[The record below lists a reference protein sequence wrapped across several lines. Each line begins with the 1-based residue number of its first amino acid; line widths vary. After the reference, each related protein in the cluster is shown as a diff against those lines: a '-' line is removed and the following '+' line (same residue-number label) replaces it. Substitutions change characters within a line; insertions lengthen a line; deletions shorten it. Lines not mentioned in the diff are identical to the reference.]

1 MQRAPAPSANRA
13 LPATLPGLLL
23 VAGLWGFL
31 LLALGALL
39 YVDGGADAAGTRAP
53 IATWFDA
60 RTGAILWSA
69 TSQAMLSALGSLA
82 VAVPASIMLARRYRW
97 FGMRVLRLLVG
108 LAFVIPT
115 TVAASGLLAIWGRQ
129 GVVNQAIDAVN
140 AVVPVAVALPE
151 LPTFF
156 GLKAVVL
163 AHIFFNAPLMIRV
176 FLPRILSVPDT
187 HWRLARMMG
196 MTAWQQGRWIEFPAM
211 KPLILPMVGLV
222 FLFCFSSF
230 SLVLML
236 GGGLRV
242 TTLEVEIY
250 AALRIAFDL
259 PMAVALTLLQVG
271 MALAV
276 LMILLRLAPRQS
288 SWNQP
293 IMTMRAPCD
302 DILSANSFSLKT
314 LDIFMIAILVLL
326 LILPLA
332 ALAWRGVSGDVM
344 AVLTS
349 AHFWRAMGNSVGIAV
364 ASGVLV
370 VGLACILAETRTQLT
385 LRSPALPS
393 TLTRGGVALLEMG
406 VMVYL
411 VVPAIV
417 MGTAWFILLRGVAN
431 VFAVAPFLVL
441 VANVMLGLPVAY
453 RLLIGKWLAMRGRDE
468 RSRLA
473 YGLQGW
479 NLRGWRGVRF
489 LTIPLM
495 GREIGLIFGLG
506 MAMSMGDLGV
516 IALFASADFMTLPWL
531 LYQQAGRY
539 RVDEAAVTA
548 LMLMLV
554 VSALFAL
561 GNGLGR
567 WPRAPAQPYSRPTP
581 PHPPFMTR
589 RAMLKIDNIK
599 FQYPEQTHPLKFA
612 LNVPE
617 NTALVVAGISG
628 SGKSTLLNLIAGFL
642 HPDSGDVRWRQ
653 KSILGLAPAARP
665 ISMLFQSDNLFAHL
679 DVWTN
684 IALGVD
690 AGLAIDSESTEIIA
704 QSMADLGIGDM
715 ETRPIPTLS
724 GGQQQRVA
732 LVRAL
737 VRARLHA
744 AGGAGGVPVRVRYC
758 CWMNRSARLT
768 PSPKPIAWRWC
779 GGWSMISA

>member
-1 MQRAPAPSANRA
+1 MPRTPAPSANRA

-39 YVDGGADAAGTRAP
+39 AADVAGGGAP

-69 TSQAMLSALGSLA
+69 TSQALLSALGSLA

-140 AVVPVAVALPE
+140 MWSPVVALPE

-250 AALRIAFDL
+250 SALRIAFDL

-276 LMILLRLAPRQS
+276 LVVLLRLAPRQS

-302 DILSANSFSLKT
+302 DILSTNSFSLKT

-326 LILPLA
+326 LIFPLA
-332 ALAWRGVSGDVM
+332 ALAWRGVSGDVL
-344 AVLTS
+344 AVLTNP
-349 AHFWRAMGNSVGIAV
+349 HFWRAMGNSVGIAV

-370 VGLACILAETRTQLT
+370 VGLACVLAETRTQL
-385 LRSPALPS
+385 ALNPPS
-393 TLTRGGVALLEMG
+393 RLTRGGVALLEMG

-417 MGTAWFILLRGVAN
+417 MGTAWFILLRGVAD

-473 YGLQGW
+473 Y

-516 IALFASADFMTLPWL
+516 IALFASADFTTLPWL

-561 GNGLGR
+561 GNGLGK
-567 WPRAPAQPYSRPTP
+567 W
-581 PHPPFMTR
+581 
-589 RAMLKIDNIK
+589 L
-599 FQYPEQTHPLKFA
+599 
-612 LNVPE
+612 
-617 NTALVVAGISG
+617 
-628 SGKSTLLNLIAGFL
+628 
-642 HPDSGDVRWRQ
+642 
-653 KSILGLAPAARP
+653 ARP
-665 ISMLFQSDNLFAHL
+665 
-679 DVWTN
+679 
-684 IALGVD
+684 
-690 AGLAIDSESTEIIA
+690 
-704 QSMADLGIGDM
+704 
-715 ETRPIPTLS
+715 PTLYYE
-724 GGQQQRVA
+724 A
-732 LVRAL
+732 P
-737 VRARLHA
+737 HA
-744 AGGAGGVPVRVRYC
+744 
-758 CWMNRSARLT
+758 
-768 PSPKPIAWRWC
+768 
-779 GGWSMISA
+779 

>member
-1 MQRAPAPSANRA
+1 MQRAPYPAVSANRAPAVSANSA

-31 LLALGALL
+31 VLALGALL
-39 YVDGGADAAGTRAP
+39 AADVAGGGAP
-53 IATWFDA
+53 IATWLDS
-60 RTGAILWSA
+60 RIGAILWSA

-97 FGMRVLRLLVG
+97 FGMGLLRLLIG

-129 GVVNQAIDAVN
+129 GVINQAISAIN
-140 AVVPVAVALPE
+140 EALPMVALPE

-250 AALRIAFDL
+250 SALRIAFDL

-271 MALAV
+271 MALGV
-276 LMILLRLAPRQS
+276 LVVLLRLAPRQT

-302 DILSANSFSLKT
+302 DILSANTLRLKT

-326 LILPLA
+326 LIFPLG
-332 ALAWRGVSGDVM
+332 ALAWRGVSGDVL
-344 AVLTS
+344 AVLTNP
-349 AHFWRAMGNSVGIAV
+349 HFWRAMGNSVGIAV

-370 VGLACILAETRTQLT
+370 VGLACVLAETRTQLT
-385 LRSPALPS
+385 LRPIIGI
-393 TLTRGGVALLEMG
+393 TALLEMG

-473 YGLQGW
+473 Y

-495 GREIGLIFGLG
+495 GREIGLIFGLS

-516 IALFASADFMTLPWL
+516 IALFASADFTTLPWL

-567 WPRAPAQPYSRPTP
+567 W
-581 PHPPFMTR
+581 
-589 RAMLKIDNIK
+589 L
-599 FQYPEQTHPLKFA
+599 
-612 LNVPE
+612 
-617 NTALVVAGISG
+617 
-628 SGKSTLLNLIAGFL
+628 
-642 HPDSGDVRWRQ
+642 
-653 KSILGLAPAARP
+653 ARP
-665 ISMLFQSDNLFAHL
+665 
-679 DVWTN
+679 
-684 IALGVD
+684 
-690 AGLAIDSESTEIIA
+690 
-704 QSMADLGIGDM
+704 
-715 ETRPIPTLS
+715 PTLYYE
-724 GGQQQRVA
+724 
-732 LVRAL
+732 
-737 VRARLHA
+737 ARDA
-744 AGGAGGVPVRVRYC
+744 
-758 CWMNRSARLT
+758 
-768 PSPKPIAWRWC
+768 
-779 GGWSMISA
+779 

>member
-1 MQRAPAPSANRA
+1 MPRTPAPSANRA

-39 YVDGGADAAGTRAP
+39 GADVAGGGAP

-60 RTGAILWSA
+60 RIGAILWSA
-69 TSQAMLSALGSLA
+69 TSQAMLSAVGALA
-82 VAVPASIMLARRYRW
+82 VAVPVSIMLARRYRW
-97 FGMRVLRLLVG
+97 FGMRLLRLLVG

-129 GVVNQAIDAVN
+129 GVINQAIDAVN
-140 AVVPVAVALPE
+140 MWSPVAVALPE

-271 MALAV
+271 MALGV
-276 LMILLRLAPRQS
+276 LVVLLRLAPRQT

-293 IMTMRAPCD
+293 IMIMRAPCD

-332 ALAWRGVSGDVM
+332 ALAWRGVSGDVL
-344 AVLTS
+344 AVLAS

-385 LRSPALPS
+385 
-393 TLTRGGVALLEMG
+393 RGGVALLEMG

-417 MGTAWFILLRGVAN
+417 MGTAWFILLRGVAD

-468 RSRLA
+468 RARLA
-473 YGLQGW
+473 Y

-495 GREIGLIFGLG
+495 GREIGLIFGLS

-516 IALFASADFMTLPWL
+516 IALFASADFTTLPWL

-567 WPRAPAQPYSRPTP
+567 W
-581 PHPPFMTR
+581 
-589 RAMLKIDNIK
+589 L
-599 FQYPEQTHPLKFA
+599 
-612 LNVPE
+612 
-617 NTALVVAGISG
+617 
-628 SGKSTLLNLIAGFL
+628 
-642 HPDSGDVRWRQ
+642 
-653 KSILGLAPAARP
+653 ARP
-665 ISMLFQSDNLFAHL
+665 
-679 DVWTN
+679 
-684 IALGVD
+684 
-690 AGLAIDSESTEIIA
+690 
-704 QSMADLGIGDM
+704 
-715 ETRPIPTLS
+715 PTLYYE
-724 GGQQQRVA
+724 
-732 LVRAL
+732 
-737 VRARLHA
+737 ARDA
-744 AGGAGGVPVRVRYC
+744 
-758 CWMNRSARLT
+758 
-768 PSPKPIAWRWC
+768 
-779 GGWSMISA
+779 

>member
-1 MQRAPAPSANRA
+1 MPRTPAPSANRA
-13 LPATLPGLLL
+13 LSATLPGLLL

-39 YVDGGADAAGTRAP
+39 GVDGGADARGAS
-53 IATWFDA
+53 IATWFDS

-97 FGMRVLRLLVG
+97 FGMRLLRLLVG

-250 AALRIAFDL
+250 SALRIAFDL

-271 MALAV
+271 MALGV
-276 LMILLRLAPRQS
+276 LVVLLRLAPRQS

-293 IMTMRAPCD
+293 IMIMRAPCD

-332 ALAWRGVSGDVM
+332 ALAWRGVSGDVL
-344 AVLTS
+344 AVLAS

-370 VGLACILAETRTQLT
+370 VGLACVLAETRTQ
-385 LRSPALPS
+385 
-393 TLTRGGVALLEMG
+393 LTRGGVALLEMG

-417 MGTAWFILLRGVAN
+417 MGTAWFILLRGVAD

-473 YGLQGW
+473 YGL
-479 NLRGWRGVRF
+479 RGWRGVRF

-516 IALFASADFMTLPWL
+516 IALFASADFTTLPWL

-548 LMLMLV
+548 LMLMLM

-567 WPRAPAQPYSRPTP
+567 WLARAPSLY
-581 PHPPFMTR
+581 
-589 RAMLKIDNIK
+589 
-599 FQYPEQTHPLKFA
+599 YE
-612 LNVPE
+612 
-617 NTALVVAGISG
+617 
-628 SGKSTLLNLIAGFL
+628 
-642 HPDSGDVRWRQ
+642 
-653 KSILGLAPAARP
+653 AR
-665 ISMLFQSDNLFAHL
+665 
-679 DVWTN
+679 
-684 IALGVD
+684 
-690 AGLAIDSESTEIIA
+690 
-704 QSMADLGIGDM
+704 
-715 ETRPIPTLS
+715 
-724 GGQQQRVA
+724 
-732 LVRAL
+732 
-737 VRARLHA
+737 HA
-744 AGGAGGVPVRVRYC
+744 
-758 CWMNRSARLT
+758 
-768 PSPKPIAWRWC
+768 
-779 GGWSMISA
+779 

>member
-1 MQRAPAPSANRA
+1 MPRTLAPSANCA

-39 YVDGGADAAGTRAP
+39 GVDGGADVAGGAAP
-53 IATWFDA
+53 IATWFDSRIFDS

-69 TSQAMLSALGSLA
+69 TSQALLSALGSLA

-129 GVVNQAIDAVN
+129 GVINQAIDAVN
-140 AVVPVAVALPE
+140 AVVPEALPMVALPE

-250 AALRIAFDL
+250 SALRIAFDL

-271 MALAV
+271 MALGV
-276 LMILLRLAPRQS
+276 LVVLLRLAPRQT

-302 DILSANSFSLKT
+302 DILSANNFSLKT

-326 LILPLA
+326 LIFPLA
-332 ALAWRGVSGDVM
+332 ALAWRGVSGDM
-344 AVLTS
+344 LAVLMS

-370 VGLACILAETRTQLT
+370 VGLACVLAETRTQLT
-385 LRSPALPS
+385 LRPISP
-393 TLTRGGVALLEMG
+393 LTRGIIALLEMG

-495 GREIGLIFGLG
+495 GREIGLIFGLA

-516 IALFASADFMTLPWL
+516 IALFASADFTTLPWL

-548 LMLMLV
+548 LMLMLM

-561 GNGLGR
+561 GNGLGK
-567 WPRAPAQPYSRPTP
+567 W
-581 PHPPFMTR
+581 
-589 RAMLKIDNIK
+589 L
-599 FQYPEQTHPLKFA
+599 
-612 LNVPE
+612 
-617 NTALVVAGISG
+617 
-628 SGKSTLLNLIAGFL
+628 
-642 HPDSGDVRWRQ
+642 
-653 KSILGLAPAARP
+653 ARP
-665 ISMLFQSDNLFAHL
+665 PSLYYEAH
-679 DVWTN
+679 
-684 IALGVD
+684 
-690 AGLAIDSESTEIIA
+690 
-704 QSMADLGIGDM
+704 
-715 ETRPIPTLS
+715 
-724 GGQQQRVA
+724 
-732 LVRAL
+732 
-737 VRARLHA
+737 HA
-744 AGGAGGVPVRVRYC
+744 
-758 CWMNRSARLT
+758 
-768 PSPKPIAWRWC
+768 
-779 GGWSMISA
+779 

>member
-1 MQRAPAPSANRA
+1 MPRTPAPSANRA
-13 LPATLPGLLL
+13 LPSTTMLWGLGL

-39 YVDGGADAAGTRAP
+39 YVDVGADVAGGAAP
-53 IATWFDA
+53 IATWFDS

-69 TSQAMLSALGSLA
+69 TSQALLSALGSLA
-82 VAVPASIMLARRYRW
+82 VAVPTSIMLARRYRW
-97 FGMRVLRLLVG
+97 FGMRLLRLLVG

-129 GVVNQAIDAVN
+129 GVINQAIYAINGAVN
-140 AVVPVAVALPE
+140 ALLPVAALPEVALPE

-250 AALRIAFDL
+250 SALRIAFDL

-271 MALAV
+271 MALGV
-276 LMILLRLAPRQS
+276 LVILLRLAPRQIG
-288 SWNQP
+288 WNQP

-326 LILPLA
+326 LILPLG
-332 ALAWRGVSGDVM
+332 ALAWRGVSGDVL
-344 AVLTS
+344 AVLMS

-370 VGLACILAETRTQLT
+370 VGLACVLAETRTQLA
-385 LRSPALPS
+385 LRPIIGI
-393 TLTRGGVALLEMG
+393 TALLEMG

-516 IALFASADFMTLPWL
+516 IALFASADFTTLPWL

-567 WPRAPAQPYSRPTP
+567 W
-581 PHPPFMTR
+581 
-589 RAMLKIDNIK
+589 L
-599 FQYPEQTHPLKFA
+599 
-612 LNVPE
+612 
-617 NTALVVAGISG
+617 
-628 SGKSTLLNLIAGFL
+628 
-642 HPDSGDVRWRQ
+642 
-653 KSILGLAPAARP
+653 ARP
-665 ISMLFQSDNLFAHL
+665 PSLYQGLYGAH
-679 DVWTN
+679 
-684 IALGVD
+684 
-690 AGLAIDSESTEIIA
+690 
-704 QSMADLGIGDM
+704 
-715 ETRPIPTLS
+715 
-724 GGQQQRVA
+724 
-732 LVRAL
+732 
-737 VRARLHA
+737 HA
-744 AGGAGGVPVRVRYC
+744 
-758 CWMNRSARLT
+758 
-768 PSPKPIAWRWC
+768 
-779 GGWSMISA
+779 

>member
-1 MQRAPAPSANRA
+1 MQRAPYPAASANRTLPA

-31 LLALGALL
+31 VLALGALL
-39 YVDGGADAAGTRAP
+39 GADVAGGGAP
-53 IATWFDA
+53 VATWFDS
-60 RTGAILWSA
+60 RIGAILWSA

-129 GVVNQAIDAVN
+129 GVINQAINAVN
-140 AVVPVAVALPE
+140 ALLPVAALPEVALPE

-250 AALRIAFDL
+250 SALRIAFDL

-271 MALAV
+271 MALGV
-276 LMILLRLAPRQS
+276 LVVLLRLAPHQADKNQS

-293 IMTMRAPCD
+293 IMIMRAPCD

-332 ALAWRGVSGDVM
+332 ALAWRGVSGDVL

-370 VGLACILAETRTQLT
+370 VGLACVLAETRTQLT
-385 LRSPALPS
+385 LRPII
-393 TLTRGGVALLEMG
+393 ALLEMG

-417 MGTAWFILLRGVAN
+417 MGTAWFILLRGVAD

-468 RSRLA
+468 RARLA
-473 YGLQGW
+473 YG
-479 NLRGWRGVRF
+479 LRGWRGVRF

-516 IALFASADFMTLPWL
+516 IALFASADFTTLPWL

-567 WPRAPAQPYSRPTP
+567 W
-581 PHPPFMTR
+581 
-589 RAMLKIDNIK
+589 L
-599 FQYPEQTHPLKFA
+599 
-612 LNVPE
+612 
-617 NTALVVAGISG
+617 
-628 SGKSTLLNLIAGFL
+628 
-642 HPDSGDVRWRQ
+642 
-653 KSILGLAPAARP
+653 ARP
-665 ISMLFQSDNLFAHL
+665 PSLYQGLYGAH
-679 DVWTN
+679 
-684 IALGVD
+684 
-690 AGLAIDSESTEIIA
+690 
-704 QSMADLGIGDM
+704 
-715 ETRPIPTLS
+715 
-724 GGQQQRVA
+724 
-732 LVRAL
+732 
-737 VRARLHA
+737 HA
-744 AGGAGGVPVRVRYC
+744 
-758 CWMNRSARLT
+758 
-768 PSPKPIAWRWC
+768 
-779 GGWSMISA
+779 

>member
-1 MQRAPAPSANRA
+1 MQRAPYPAVSANRAPAVSANRA

-53 IATWFDA
+53 IATWFDS

-69 TSQAMLSALGSLA
+69 TSQALLSALGSLA

-97 FGMRVLRLLVG
+97 FGMGLLRLLVG

-129 GVVNQAIDAVN
+129 GVINQAIDAVN
-140 AVVPVAVALPE
+140 MWSPVVALPE

-250 AALRIAFDL
+250 SALRIAFDL

-271 MALAV
+271 MALGV
-276 LMILLRLAPRQS
+276 LVVLLRLAPRQT

-302 DILSANSFSLKT
+302 DILSANTLHLKT

-326 LILPLA
+326 LIFPLA
-332 ALAWRGVSGDVM
+332 ALAWRGVSGDVL
-344 AVLTS
+344 AVLAS

-370 VGLACILAETRTQLT
+370 VALACVLAETRAQLA
-385 LRSPALPS
+385 LRPIIGI
-393 TLTRGGVALLEMG
+393 TALLEMG

-417 MGTAWFILLRGVAN
+417 MGTAWFILLRGVAD

-468 RSRLA
+468 KLRLA
-473 YGLQGW
+473 YG
-479 NLRGWRGVRF
+479 LRGWRGVRF

-567 WPRAPAQPYSRPTP
+567 WLA
-581 PHPPFMTR
+581 
-589 RAMLKIDNIK
+589 
-599 FQYPEQTHPLKFA
+599 
-612 LNVPE
+612 
-617 NTALVVAGISG
+617 TA
-628 SGKSTLLNLIAGFL
+628 
-642 HPDSGDVRWRQ
+642 
-653 KSILGLAPAARP
+653 
-665 ISMLFQSDNLFAHL
+665 
-679 DVWTN
+679 
-684 IALGVD
+684 
-690 AGLAIDSESTEIIA
+690 
-704 QSMADLGIGDM
+704 
-715 ETRPIPTLS
+715 PTLY
-724 GGQQQRVA
+724 G
-732 LVRAL
+732 
-737 VRARLHA
+737 ARHA
-744 AGGAGGVPVRVRYC
+744 
-758 CWMNRSARLT
+758 
-768 PSPKPIAWRWC
+768 
-779 GGWSMISA
+779 

>member
-1 MQRAPAPSANRA
+1 MPRTPAPSANRA

-39 YVDGGADAAGTRAP
+39 GVDVAGGAAP

-60 RTGAILWSA
+60 RIGAILWSA

-97 FGMRVLRLLVG
+97 FGMRLLRLLVG

-271 MALAV
+271 MALGV
-276 LMILLRLAPRQS
+276 LVILLRLAPHQADKNQS

-302 DILSANSFSLKT
+302 DILSANTLRLKT

-332 ALAWRGVSGDVM
+332 ALAWRGVSGDVL
-344 AVLTS
+344 AVLAS

-370 VGLACILAETRTQLT
+370 VGLACVLAETRTQLAF
-385 LRSPALPS
+385 RIPSP
-393 TLTRGGVALLEMG
+393 LTRGITALLEMG

-417 MGTAWFILLRGVAN
+417 MGTAWFILLRGVAD

-468 RSRLA
+468 KLRLA
-473 YGLQGW
+473 Y

-495 GREIGLIFGLG
+495 GREIGLIFGLA

-516 IALFASADFMTLPWL
+516 IALFASADFTTLPWL

-561 GNGLGR
+561 GNGLGK
-567 WPRAPAQPYSRPTP
+567 W
-581 PHPPFMTR
+581 
-589 RAMLKIDNIK
+589 L
-599 FQYPEQTHPLKFA
+599 
-612 LNVPE
+612 
-617 NTALVVAGISG
+617 
-628 SGKSTLLNLIAGFL
+628 
-642 HPDSGDVRWRQ
+642 
-653 KSILGLAPAARP
+653 ARP
-665 ISMLFQSDNLFAHL
+665 PSLYK
-679 DVWTN
+679 
-684 IALGVD
+684 
-690 AGLAIDSESTEIIA
+690 
-704 QSMADLGIGDM
+704 GIY
-715 ETRPIPTLS
+715 E
-724 GGQQQRVA
+724 
-732 LVRAL
+732 
-737 VRARLHA
+737 ARHA
-744 AGGAGGVPVRVRYC
+744 
-758 CWMNRSARLT
+758 
-768 PSPKPIAWRWC
+768 
-779 GGWSMISA
+779 

>member
-1 MQRAPAPSANRA
+1 MQRAPYPAPSANRA
-13 LPATLPGLLL
+13 LPPALPLGLLL

-31 LLALGALL
+31 VLALGALL
-39 YVDGGADAAGTRAP
+39 FVDVGADARGAS
-53 IATWFDA
+53 IATWFDS
-60 RTGAILWSA
+60 RIGAILWSA
-69 TSQAMLSALGSLA
+69 TSQAMLSAVGSLA
-82 VAVPASIMLARRYRW
+82 VAVPVSIMLARRYRW
-97 FGMRVLRLLVG
+97 VGMRALRLLVG

-129 GVVNQAIDAVN
+129 GVINQAIHVVN
-140 AVVPVAVALPE
+140 MWSPLALPE

-196 MTAWQQGRWIEFPAM
+196 MTAWQQWRWIECPAM

-230 SLVLML
+230 ALVLML

-259 PMAVALTLLQVG
+259 PLAVALTLLQVG
-271 MALAV
+271 MALGV
-276 LMILLRLAPRQS
+276 LVVLLRLAPHQAG
-288 SWNQP
+288 WNQP

-302 DILSANSFSLKT
+302 DILSANTLRLKT
-314 LDIFMIAILVLL
+314 LDIFMIFILVLL
-326 LILPLA
+326 LILPLS
-332 ALAWRGVSGDVM
+332 ALAWRGVSGDVL
-344 AVLTS
+344 AVLTNLQ
-349 AHFWRAMGNSVGIAV
+349 FWRAMGNSVGIAV
-364 ASGVLV
+364 ASGMLV
-370 VGLACILAETRTQLT
+370 VVLACVLAETRAQLT
-385 LRSPALPS
+385 TIFAPTPPHPPARRPISAPTPPRRPS
-393 TLTRGGVALLEMG
+393 RGGIALLEMG

-411 VVPAIV
+411 VMPAIV

-453 RLLIGKWLAMRGRDE
+453 RLLVGKWLAMRGRDE
-468 RSRLA
+468 RARLA

-479 NLRGWRGVRF
+479 DLRGWRGVRF

-516 IALFASADFMTLPWL
+516 IALFASADFTTLPWL

-554 VSALFAL
+554 VSVLFAL

-567 WPRAPAQPYSRPTP
+567 W
-581 PHPPFMTR
+581 
-589 RAMLKIDNIK
+589 L
-599 FQYPEQTHPLKFA
+599 
-612 LNVPE
+612 
-617 NTALVVAGISG
+617 
-628 SGKSTLLNLIAGFL
+628 
-642 HPDSGDVRWRQ
+642 
-653 KSILGLAPAARP
+653 ARP
-665 ISMLFQSDNLFAHL
+665 
-679 DVWTN
+679 
-684 IALGVD
+684 
-690 AGLAIDSESTEIIA
+690 
-704 QSMADLGIGDM
+704 
-715 ETRPIPTLS
+715 PTLYYE
-724 GGQQQRVA
+724 
-732 LVRAL
+732 
-737 VRARLHA
+737 ARHA
-744 AGGAGGVPVRVRYC
+744 
-758 CWMNRSARLT
+758 
-768 PSPKPIAWRWC
+768 
-779 GGWSMISA
+779 

>member
-1 MQRAPAPSANRA
+1 MQRAPYPAVSANRAPAVSANRA

-39 YVDGGADAAGTRAP
+39 WIDVAGAGAP
-53 IATWFDA
+53 IATWFDS

-69 TSQAMLSALGSLA
+69 TSQALLSALGSLA

-97 FGMRVLRLLVG
+97 FGMGLLRLLVG

-129 GVVNQAIDAVN
+129 GVINQAIHNIN
-140 AVVPVAVALPE
+140 AVLPMVALPE

-196 MTAWQQGRWIEFPAM
+196 MTAWQQGRWIEFSAM

-271 MALAV
+271 MALGV
-276 LMILLRLAPRQS
+276 LVVLLRLAPRQT

-302 DILSANSFSLKT
+302 DILSTNNLRLKT

-326 LILPLA
+326 LIFPLA
-332 ALAWRGVSGDVM
+332 ALAWRGVSGDVL
-344 AVLTS
+344 AVLMS

-370 VGLACILAETRTQLT
+370 VGLACVLAETRTQL
-385 LRSPALPS
+385 ALHRPS
-393 TLTRGGVALLEMG
+393 LLMRGVTALLEMG

-417 MGTAWFILLRGVAN
+417 MGTAWFILLRGVAD

-468 RSRLA
+468 KLRLA
-473 YGLQGW
+473 YD
-479 NLRGWRGVRF
+479 LRGWRGVRF

-495 GREIGLIFGLG
+495 GREIGLIFGLA

-516 IALFASADFMTLPWL
+516 IALFASADFTTLPWL

-554 VSALFAL
+554 VSALFTL

-567 WPRAPAQPYSRPTP
+567 W
-581 PHPPFMTR
+581 
-589 RAMLKIDNIK
+589 L
-599 FQYPEQTHPLKFA
+599 
-612 LNVPE
+612 
-617 NTALVVAGISG
+617 
-628 SGKSTLLNLIAGFL
+628 
-642 HPDSGDVRWRQ
+642 
-653 KSILGLAPAARP
+653 ARP
-665 ISMLFQSDNLFAHL
+665 PSLIRAHA
-679 DVWTN
+679 TAS
-684 IALGVD
+684 ALYYEARD
-690 AGLAIDSESTEIIA
+690 A
-704 QSMADLGIGDM
+704 
-715 ETRPIPTLS
+715 
-724 GGQQQRVA
+724 
-732 LVRAL
+732 
-737 VRARLHA
+737 
-744 AGGAGGVPVRVRYC
+744 
-758 CWMNRSARLT
+758 
-768 PSPKPIAWRWC
+768 
-779 GGWSMISA
+779 

>member
-1 MQRAPAPSANRA
+1 MPRTPAPSANRA

-39 YVDGGADAAGTRAP
+39 WIDVAGAGAP

-60 RTGAILWSA
+60 RIGAILWSA

-129 GVVNQAIDAVN
+129 GAVNQAIDAVN

-250 AALRIAFDL
+250 SALRIAFDL

-271 MALAV
+271 MALGV
-276 LMILLRLAPRQS
+276 LVVLLRLAPRQS
-288 SWNQP
+288 RWNQP

-302 DILSANSFSLKT
+302 DILSANNFSLKT

-332 ALAWRGVSGDVM
+332 ALAWRGVSGDVL
-344 AVLTS
+344 AVLAS

-370 VGLACILAETRTQLT
+370 VGLACVLAETRTQLT
-385 LRSPALPS
+385 LRFPSP
-393 TLTRGGVALLEMG
+393 LTRGGVALLEMG

-417 MGTAWFILLRGVAN
+417 MGTAWFILLRGVAD

-468 RSRLA
+468 RARLA

-495 GREIGLIFGLG
+495 GREIGLIFGLA

-516 IALFASADFMTLPWL
+516 IALFASADFTTLPWL

-561 GNGLGR
+561 GNGLGK
-567 WPRAPAQPYSRPTP
+567 W
-581 PHPPFMTR
+581 
-589 RAMLKIDNIK
+589 L
-599 FQYPEQTHPLKFA
+599 
-612 LNVPE
+612 
-617 NTALVVAGISG
+617 
-628 SGKSTLLNLIAGFL
+628 
-642 HPDSGDVRWRQ
+642 
-653 KSILGLAPAARP
+653 ARP
-665 ISMLFQSDNLFAHL
+665 PSLIRAHA
-679 DVWTN
+679 TAS
-684 IALGVD
+684 ALYYEARD
-690 AGLAIDSESTEIIA
+690 A
-704 QSMADLGIGDM
+704 
-715 ETRPIPTLS
+715 
-724 GGQQQRVA
+724 
-732 LVRAL
+732 
-737 VRARLHA
+737 
-744 AGGAGGVPVRVRYC
+744 
-758 CWMNRSARLT
+758 
-768 PSPKPIAWRWC
+768 
-779 GGWSMISA
+779 

>member
-1 MQRAPAPSANRA
+1 MQRAPYPAVSANRAPAVSANSA

-39 YVDGGADAAGTRAP
+39 YVDVAGGGAP

-60 RTGAILWSA
+60 RIFDSRIGAILWSA

-97 FGMRVLRLLVG
+97 FGMRLLRLLVG

-140 AVVPVAVALPE
+140 ALLPVAVALPE

-250 AALRIAFDL
+250 SALRIAFDL

-271 MALAV
+271 MALGV
-276 LMILLRLAPRQS
+276 LVVLLRLAPRQT

-302 DILSANSFSLKT
+302 DILSANTLHLKT

-332 ALAWRGVSGDVM
+332 ALAWRGVSGDVL
-344 AVLTS
+344 AVLAS

-370 VGLACILAETRTQLT
+370 VGLACVLAETRAQLA
-385 LRSPALPS
+385 LRPIIGI
-393 TLTRGGVALLEMG
+393 TALLEMG

-468 RSRLA
+468 RARLA

-495 GREIGLIFGLG
+495 GREIGVIFGLA

-516 IALFASADFMTLPWL
+516 IALFASADFTTLPWL

-567 WPRAPAQPYSRPTP
+567 W
-581 PHPPFMTR
+581 
-589 RAMLKIDNIK
+589 L
-599 FQYPEQTHPLKFA
+599 
-612 LNVPE
+612 
-617 NTALVVAGISG
+617 
-628 SGKSTLLNLIAGFL
+628 
-642 HPDSGDVRWRQ
+642 
-653 KSILGLAPAARP
+653 ARP
-665 ISMLFQSDNLFAHL
+665 PSLIRAHA
-679 DVWTN
+679 TAS
-684 IALGVD
+684 ALYDEARD
-690 AGLAIDSESTEIIA
+690 A
-704 QSMADLGIGDM
+704 
-715 ETRPIPTLS
+715 
-724 GGQQQRVA
+724 
-732 LVRAL
+732 
-737 VRARLHA
+737 
-744 AGGAGGVPVRVRYC
+744 
-758 CWMNRSARLT
+758 
-768 PSPKPIAWRWC
+768 
-779 GGWSMISA
+779 

>member
-1 MQRAPAPSANRA
+1 MQRAPYPAVSANRT

-39 YVDGGADAAGTRAP
+39 YVDGGADVAGGAAP

-60 RTGAILWSA
+60 RIGAILWSA

-97 FGMRVLRLLVG
+97 FGMRLLRLLVG

-129 GVVNQAIDAVN
+129 GVVNQAISAIN
-140 AVVPVAVALPE
+140 EALPMVALPE

-250 AALRIAFDL
+250 SALRIAFDL

-271 MALAV
+271 MALGV
-276 LMILLRLAPRQS
+276 LVVLLRLAPRQS

-326 LILPLA
+326 LIFPLA
-332 ALAWRGVSGDVM
+332 ALAWRGVSGDVL
-344 AVLTS
+344 AVLMS

-370 VGLACILAETRTQLT
+370 VGLACVLAETRTQ
-385 LRSPALPS
+385 
-393 TLTRGGVALLEMG
+393 LTRGGVALLEMG

-468 RSRLA
+468 HSRLA
-473 YGLQGW
+473 Y

-516 IALFASADFMTLPWL
+516 IALFASADFTTLPWL

-567 WPRAPAQPYSRPTP
+567 W
-581 PHPPFMTR
+581 
-589 RAMLKIDNIK
+589 L
-599 FQYPEQTHPLKFA
+599 
-612 LNVPE
+612 
-617 NTALVVAGISG
+617 
-628 SGKSTLLNLIAGFL
+628 
-642 HPDSGDVRWRQ
+642 
-653 KSILGLAPAARP
+653 ARP
-665 ISMLFQSDNLFAHL
+665 
-679 DVWTN
+679 
-684 IALGVD
+684 
-690 AGLAIDSESTEIIA
+690 
-704 QSMADLGIGDM
+704 
-715 ETRPIPTLS
+715 PTLI
-724 GGQQQRVA
+724 
-732 LVRAL
+732 RA
-737 VRARLHA
+737 HA
-744 AGGAGGVPVRVRYC
+744 TAPSRYE
-758 CWMNRSARLT
+758 AHH
-768 PSPKPIAWRWC
+768 A
-779 GGWSMISA
+779 

>member
-1 MQRAPAPSANRA
+1 MQRAPYPAVSANRA

-39 YVDGGADAAGTRAP
+39 YVDGGADVAGGAAP
-53 IATWFDA
+53 IATWFDS

-97 FGMRVLRLLVG
+97 FGMGLLRLLVG

-129 GVVNQAIDAVN
+129 GVINQAIHTINEVL
-140 AVVPVAVALPE
+140 PAVALPE

-271 MALAV
+271 MALGV
-276 LMILLRLAPRQS
+276 LVVLLRLAPRQS

-302 DILSANSFSLKT
+302 DILSANTLRLKT
-314 LDIFMIAILVLL
+314 LDIFMITILVLL

-332 ALAWRGVSGDVM
+332 ALAWRGVSGDVL
-344 AVLTS
+344 AVLAS

-370 VGLACILAETRTQLT
+370 VGLACVLAETRTQ
-385 LRSPALPS
+385 
-393 TLTRGGVALLEMG
+393 LTRGGVALLEMG

-417 MGTAWFILLRGVAN
+417 MGTAWFILLRGVAD

-473 YGLQGW
+473 YGL
-479 NLRGWRGVRF
+479 RGWRGLRF

-495 GREIGLIFGLG
+495 GREIGLIFGLS

-516 IALFASADFMTLPWL
+516 IALFASADFTTLPWL

-567 WPRAPAQPYSRPTP
+567 WLARAP
-581 PHPPFMTR
+581 
-589 RAMLKIDNIK
+589 
-599 FQYPEQTHPLKFA
+599 
-612 LNVPE
+612 
-617 NTALVVAGISG
+617 
-628 SGKSTLLNLIAGFL
+628 TLYYE
-642 HPDSGDVRWRQ
+642 
-653 KSILGLAPAARP
+653 AR
-665 ISMLFQSDNLFAHL
+665 
-679 DVWTN
+679 
-684 IALGVD
+684 
-690 AGLAIDSESTEIIA
+690 
-704 QSMADLGIGDM
+704 
-715 ETRPIPTLS
+715 
-724 GGQQQRVA
+724 
-732 LVRAL
+732 
-737 VRARLHA
+737 HA
-744 AGGAGGVPVRVRYC
+744 
-758 CWMNRSARLT
+758 
-768 PSPKPIAWRWC
+768 
-779 GGWSMISA
+779 

>member
-1 MQRAPAPSANRA
+1 MPRTPAVSANRA

-39 YVDGGADAAGTRAP
+39 YVDVGADVAGAGAP
-53 IATWFDA
+53 IATWFDS

-69 TSQAMLSALGSLA
+69 TSQALLSALGSLA

-97 FGMRVLRLLVG
+97 FGMGLLRLLVG

-129 GVVNQAIDAVN
+129 GAVNQAIDAVN
-140 AVVPVAVALPE
+140 GVLPEALPVVALPE

-250 AALRIAFDL
+250 SALRIAFDL

-271 MALAV
+271 MALGV
-276 LMILLRLAPRQS
+276 LVILLRLAPHQADKNQS

-302 DILSANSFSLKT
+302 DILSANTLRLKT

-332 ALAWRGVSGDVM
+332 ALAWRGVSGDVL
-344 AVLTS
+344 AVLAS

-370 VGLACILAETRTQLT
+370 VGLACVLAETRTQLT
-385 LRSPALPS
+385 LRPIIGI
-393 TLTRGGVALLEMG
+393 TALLEMG

-417 MGTAWFILLRGVAN
+417 MGTAWFILLRGVAD

-468 RSRLA
+468 KLRLA
-473 YGLQGW
+473 YGLRGW

-495 GREIGLIFGLG
+495 GREIGLIFGLA

-516 IALFASADFMTLPWL
+516 IALFASADFTTLPWL

-567 WPRAPAQPYSRPTP
+567 WLA
-581 PHPPFMTR
+581 
-589 RAMLKIDNIK
+589 
-599 FQYPEQTHPLKFA
+599 
-612 LNVPE
+612 
-617 NTALVVAGISG
+617 TA
-628 SGKSTLLNLIAGFL
+628 
-642 HPDSGDVRWRQ
+642 
-653 KSILGLAPAARP
+653 
-665 ISMLFQSDNLFAHL
+665 
-679 DVWTN
+679 
-684 IALGVD
+684 
-690 AGLAIDSESTEIIA
+690 
-704 QSMADLGIGDM
+704 
-715 ETRPIPTLS
+715 PTLYYE
-724 GGQQQRVA
+724 
-732 LVRAL
+732 
-737 VRARLHA
+737 ARHA
-744 AGGAGGVPVRVRYC
+744 
-758 CWMNRSARLT
+758 
-768 PSPKPIAWRWC
+768 
-779 GGWSMISA
+779 

>member
-1 MQRAPAPSANRA
+1 MPRTPAPSANRA

-39 YVDGGADAAGTRAP
+39 GVDGGADVAGGAAP
-53 IATWFDA
+53 IATWFDSRIFDS

-82 VAVPASIMLARRYRW
+82 VAVPVSIMLARRYRW

-129 GVVNQAIDAVN
+129 GVINQAIHALNGVL
-140 AVVPVAVALPE
+140 PAVALPE

-176 FLPRILSVPDT
+176 FLPRILSVTDT

-250 AALRIAFDL
+250 SALRIAFDL

-271 MALAV
+271 MALGV
-276 LMILLRLAPRQS
+276 LVVLLRLAPRQIG
-288 SWNQP
+288 WNQP
-293 IMTMRAPCD
+293 IMIMRAPCD

-314 LDIFMIAILVLL
+314 LDILMIAILVLL
-326 LILPLA
+326 LIFPLA
-332 ALAWRGVSGDVM
+332 ALAWRGVSGDVL
-344 AVLTS
+344 AVLMS

-370 VGLACILAETRTQLT
+370 VGLACVLAETRTQ
-385 LRSPALPS
+385 
-393 TLTRGGVALLEMG
+393 LTRGGVALLEMG

-417 MGTAWFILLRGVAN
+417 MGTAWFILLRGVAD

-473 YGLQGW
+473 Y

-516 IALFASADFMTLPWL
+516 IALFASADFTTLPWL

-567 WPRAPAQPYSRPTP
+567 W
-581 PHPPFMTR
+581 
-589 RAMLKIDNIK
+589 L
-599 FQYPEQTHPLKFA
+599 
-612 LNVPE
+612 
-617 NTALVVAGISG
+617 
-628 SGKSTLLNLIAGFL
+628 
-642 HPDSGDVRWRQ
+642 
-653 KSILGLAPAARP
+653 ARP
-665 ISMLFQSDNLFAHL
+665 PSLIRAHA
-679 DVWTN
+679 TAS
-684 IALGVD
+684 ALYYEARD
-690 AGLAIDSESTEIIA
+690 A
-704 QSMADLGIGDM
+704 
-715 ETRPIPTLS
+715 
-724 GGQQQRVA
+724 
-732 LVRAL
+732 
-737 VRARLHA
+737 
-744 AGGAGGVPVRVRYC
+744 
-758 CWMNRSARLT
+758 
-768 PSPKPIAWRWC
+768 
-779 GGWSMISA
+779 

>member
-1 MQRAPAPSANRA
+1 MQRAPYPALSANRA
-13 LPATLPGLLL
+13 LPPALPLGLLL

-31 LLALGALL
+31 VLALGALL
-39 YVDGGADAAGTRAP
+39 FVDVGADARDAS

-60 RTGAILWSA
+60 RIFDSRIGAILWSA
-69 TSQAMLSALGSLA
+69 TSQAMLSAVGSLA
-82 VAVPASIMLARRYRW
+82 VAMPVSIMLARRYRW
-97 FGMRVLRLLVG
+97 FGMRALRLLVG

-129 GVVNQAIDAVN
+129 GVINQAIHVVN
-140 AVVPVAVALPE
+140 MWSPLALPE

-196 MTAWQQGRWIEFPAM
+196 MTAWQQWRWIECPAM

-230 SLVLML
+230 ALVLML

-259 PMAVALTLLQVG
+259 PLAVALTLLQVG
-271 MALAV
+271 MALGV
-276 LMILLRLAPRQS
+276 LVVLLRLAPHQAG
-288 SWNQP
+288 WNQP

-302 DILSANSFSLKT
+302 DILSANTLRLKT
-314 LDIFMIAILVLL
+314 LDIFMIFILVLL
-326 LILPLA
+326 LILPLS
-332 ALAWRGVSGDVM
+332 ALAWRGVSGDVL

-349 AHFWRAMGNSVGIAV
+349 PQFWRTMGNSVGIAV

-370 VGLACILAETRTQLT
+370 VVLACVLAETRAQLT
-385 LRSPALPS
+385 RK
-393 TLTRGGVALLEMG
+393 GIALLEMG

-411 VVPAIV
+411 VMPAIV

-453 RLLIGKWLAMRGRDE
+453 RLLVGKWLAMRGRDE
-468 RSRLA
+468 TLRLA
-473 YGLQGW
+473 YD
-479 NLRGWRGVRF
+479 LRGWRGVRF
-489 LTIPLM
+489 LTIPVM

-516 IALFASADFMTLPWL
+516 IALFASADFTTLPWL

-554 VSALFAL
+554 VSVLFAL

-567 WPRAPAQPYSRPTP
+567 W
-581 PHPPFMTR
+581 
-589 RAMLKIDNIK
+589 L
-599 FQYPEQTHPLKFA
+599 
-612 LNVPE
+612 
-617 NTALVVAGISG
+617 
-628 SGKSTLLNLIAGFL
+628 
-642 HPDSGDVRWRQ
+642 
-653 KSILGLAPAARP
+653 ARP
-665 ISMLFQSDNLFAHL
+665 PSLYQ
-679 DVWTN
+679 
-684 IALGVD
+684 
-690 AGLAIDSESTEIIA
+690 GLY
-704 QSMADLGIGDM
+704 G
-715 ETRPIPTLS
+715 
-724 GGQQQRVA
+724 
-732 LVRAL
+732 
-737 VRARLHA
+737 ARHA
-744 AGGAGGVPVRVRYC
+744 
-758 CWMNRSARLT
+758 
-768 PSPKPIAWRWC
+768 
-779 GGWSMISA
+779 

>member
-1 MQRAPAPSANRA
+1 MPRTPAPSANRA

-39 YVDGGADAAGTRAP
+39 AADAAGGGARGAS
-53 IATWFDA
+53 IATWFDS

-69 TSQAMLSALGSLA
+69 TSQALLSALGSLA

-129 GVVNQAIDAVN
+129 GVVNQAIHAVN
-140 AVVPVAVALPE
+140 GVLPMVALPE

-250 AALRIAFDL
+250 SALRIAFDL

-276 LMILLRLAPRQS
+276 LVILLRLAPRQS

-302 DILSANSFSLKT
+302 DILSANTLRLKT

-326 LILPLA
+326 LIFPLC
-332 ALAWRGVSGDVM
+332 ALAWRGVSGDVL
-344 AVLTS
+344 AVLAS

-370 VGLACILAETRTQLT
+370 VGLACVLAETRTQLT
-385 LRSPALPS
+385 LRPIFAPTPPHLPLS
-393 TLTRGGVALLEMG
+393 APIIALLEMG

-417 MGTAWFILLRGVAN
+417 MGTVWFILLRGVAN

-473 YGLQGW
+473 Y

-495 GREIGLIFGLG
+495 GREIGLIFGLS

-516 IALFASADFMTLPWL
+516 IALFASADFTTLPWL

-567 WPRAPAQPYSRPTP
+567 W
-581 PHPPFMTR
+581 
-589 RAMLKIDNIK
+589 L
-599 FQYPEQTHPLKFA
+599 
-612 LNVPE
+612 
-617 NTALVVAGISG
+617 
-628 SGKSTLLNLIAGFL
+628 
-642 HPDSGDVRWRQ
+642 
-653 KSILGLAPAARP
+653 ARP
-665 ISMLFQSDNLFAHL
+665 PSLCQGLYGAH
-679 DVWTN
+679 
-684 IALGVD
+684 
-690 AGLAIDSESTEIIA
+690 
-704 QSMADLGIGDM
+704 
-715 ETRPIPTLS
+715 
-724 GGQQQRVA
+724 
-732 LVRAL
+732 
-737 VRARLHA
+737 HA
-744 AGGAGGVPVRVRYC
+744 
-758 CWMNRSARLT
+758 
-768 PSPKPIAWRWC
+768 
-779 GGWSMISA
+779 

>member
-1 MQRAPAPSANRA
+1 MPRTPAPSANRA

-39 YVDGGADAAGTRAP
+39 YVDGGADVAGGAAP
-53 IATWFDA
+53 IATWFDS

-69 TSQAMLSALGSLA
+69 TSQALLSAVGSLA

-97 FGMRVLRLLVG
+97 FGMRLLRLLVG

-271 MALAV
+271 MALGV
-276 LMILLRLAPRQS
+276 LVVLLRLAPRQT

-302 DILSANSFSLKT
+302 DILSANTLRLKT

-326 LILPLA
+326 LIFPLA
-332 ALAWRGVSGDVM
+332 ALAWRGVSGDVL
-344 AVLTS
+344 AVLAS

-370 VGLACILAETRTQLT
+370 VGLACVLAETRTQLAL
-385 LRSPALPS
+385 LRPSP
-393 TLTRGGVALLEMG
+393 LTRGGVALLEMG

-417 MGTAWFILLRGVAN
+417 MGTAWFILLRGVAD

-516 IALFASADFMTLPWL
+516 IALFASADFTTLPWL

-561 GNGLGR
+561 GNGLGK
-567 WPRAPAQPYSRPTP
+567 W
-581 PHPPFMTR
+581 
-589 RAMLKIDNIK
+589 L
-599 FQYPEQTHPLKFA
+599 
-612 LNVPE
+612 
-617 NTALVVAGISG
+617 
-628 SGKSTLLNLIAGFL
+628 
-642 HPDSGDVRWRQ
+642 
-653 KSILGLAPAARP
+653 ARP
-665 ISMLFQSDNLFAHL
+665 PSLYYEAH
-679 DVWTN
+679 
-684 IALGVD
+684 
-690 AGLAIDSESTEIIA
+690 
-704 QSMADLGIGDM
+704 
-715 ETRPIPTLS
+715 
-724 GGQQQRVA
+724 
-732 LVRAL
+732 
-737 VRARLHA
+737 HA
-744 AGGAGGVPVRVRYC
+744 
-758 CWMNRSARLT
+758 
-768 PSPKPIAWRWC
+768 
-779 GGWSMISA
+779 

>member
-1 MQRAPAPSANRA
+1 MPRTPAPSANRA

-39 YVDGGADAAGTRAP
+39 YVDGGADVAGTRAP
-53 IATWFDA
+53 IATWFDS

-69 TSQAMLSALGSLA
+69 TSQAMLSALGALA

-97 FGMRVLRLLVG
+97 FGMRALRLLVG

-140 AVVPVAVALPE
+140 AVVPVAALPE

-250 AALRIAFDL
+250 SALRIAFDL

-271 MALAV
+271 MALGV
-276 LMILLRLAPRQS
+276 LVVLLRLAPRQT

-326 LILPLA
+326 LIFPLA
-332 ALAWRGVSGDVM
+332 ALAWRGVSGDVL
-344 AVLTS
+344 AVLTNP
-349 AHFWRAMGNSVGIAV
+349 HFWRAMGNSVGIAV

-370 VGLACILAETRTQLT
+370 VGLACVLAETRTQLT
-385 LRSPALPS
+385 LRPIIGI
-393 TLTRGGVALLEMG
+393 TALLEMG

-473 YGLQGW
+473 Y

-495 GREIGLIFGLG
+495 GREIGLIFGLS

-516 IALFASADFMTLPWL
+516 IALFASADFTTLPWL

-567 WPRAPAQPYSRPTP
+567 WLA
-581 PHPPFMTR
+581 
-589 RAMLKIDNIK
+589 
-599 FQYPEQTHPLKFA
+599 
-612 LNVPE
+612 
-617 NTALVVAGISG
+617 TA
-628 SGKSTLLNLIAGFL
+628 
-642 HPDSGDVRWRQ
+642 
-653 KSILGLAPAARP
+653 
-665 ISMLFQSDNLFAHL
+665 
-679 DVWTN
+679 
-684 IALGVD
+684 
-690 AGLAIDSESTEIIA
+690 
-704 QSMADLGIGDM
+704 
-715 ETRPIPTLS
+715 PTLYCE
-724 GGQQQRVA
+724 
-732 LVRAL
+732 
-737 VRARLHA
+737 ARHA
-744 AGGAGGVPVRVRYC
+744 
-758 CWMNRSARLT
+758 
-768 PSPKPIAWRWC
+768 
-779 GGWSMISA
+779 

>member
-1 MQRAPAPSANRA
+1 MPRTPAPSANRA

-39 YVDGGADAAGTRAP
+39 GVDVGSDARGAS

-69 TSQAMLSALGSLA
+69 TSQALLSALGSLA

-97 FGMRVLRLLVG
+97 FGMRLLRLLVG

-129 GVVNQAIDAVN
+129 GVINQAIDAVN
-140 AVVPVAVALPE
+140 AVVPEALPMVALPE

-250 AALRIAFDL
+250 SALRIAFDL

-271 MALAV
+271 MALSV
-276 LMILLRLAPRQS
+276 LVVLLRLAPHQADKNQS

-302 DILSANSFSLKT
+302 DILSANNFSLKT

-326 LILPLA
+326 LIFPLA
-332 ALAWRGVSGDVM
+332 ALAWRGVSGDVL
-344 AVLTS
+344 AVLTNP
-349 AHFWRAMGNSVGIAV
+349 HFWRAMGNSVGIAV

-370 VGLACILAETRTQLT
+370 VGLACVLAETRTQLT
-385 LRSPALPS
+385 RE
-393 TLTRGGVALLEMG
+393 GVALLEMG

-417 MGTAWFILLRGVAN
+417 MGTAWFILLRGVAD

-453 RLLIGKWLAMRGRDE
+453 RLLIGKWLAMRGRDDKL
-468 RSRLA
+468 RLA
-473 YGLQGW
+473 Y

-516 IALFASADFMTLPWL
+516 IALFASADFTTLPWL

-561 GNGLGR
+561 GNGLGK
-567 WPRAPAQPYSRPTP
+567 W
-581 PHPPFMTR
+581 
-589 RAMLKIDNIK
+589 L
-599 FQYPEQTHPLKFA
+599 
-612 LNVPE
+612 
-617 NTALVVAGISG
+617 
-628 SGKSTLLNLIAGFL
+628 
-642 HPDSGDVRWRQ
+642 
-653 KSILGLAPAARP
+653 ARP
-665 ISMLFQSDNLFAHL
+665 
-679 DVWTN
+679 
-684 IALGVD
+684 
-690 AGLAIDSESTEIIA
+690 
-704 QSMADLGIGDM
+704 
-715 ETRPIPTLS
+715 PTLYYE
-724 GGQQQRVA
+724 
-732 LVRAL
+732 
-737 VRARLHA
+737 ARHA
-744 AGGAGGVPVRVRYC
+744 
-758 CWMNRSARLT
+758 
-768 PSPKPIAWRWC
+768 
-779 GGWSMISA
+779 

>member
-13 LPATLPGLLL
+13 LPPALPLGLLL

-31 LLALGALL
+31 VLALGALL
-39 YVDGGADAAGTRAP
+39 FVDVGAEARDTS

-60 RTGAILWSA
+60 RTGVILWSA
-69 TSQAMLSALGSLA
+69 TSQAMLSAVGSLA
-82 VAVPASIMLARRYRW
+82 VAVPVSIMLARRYRW
-97 FGMRVLRLLVG
+97 FGMRALRLLVG

-129 GVVNQAIDAVN
+129 GLINQAIHVVN
-140 AVVPVAVALPE
+140 MWSPLALPE

-196 MTAWQQGRWIEFPAM
+196 MTAWQQWRWIECPAI

-230 SLVLML
+230 ALVLML

-259 PMAVALTLLQVG
+259 PLAVALTLLQVG
-271 MALAV
+271 MALGV
-276 LMILLRLAPRQS
+276 LVVLLRLAPRQAG
-288 SWNQP
+288 WNQP

-302 DILSANSFSLKT
+302 DILSANTLHLKT
-314 LDIFMIAILVLL
+314 LDIFMIALLVLL
-326 LILPLA
+326 LILPLS
-332 ALAWRGVSGDVM
+332 ALAWRGVSGDVL
-344 AVLTS
+344 AVLTNPQ
-349 AHFWRAMGNSVGIAV
+349 FWRAMGNSVGIAV
-364 ASGVLV
+364 TSGVLV
-370 VGLACILAETRTQLT
+370 VVLACVLAETRAQLA
-385 LRSPALPS
+385 LRPISAPTPPRRPS
-393 TLTRGGVALLEMG
+393 RGGIALLEMG

-411 VVPAIV
+411 VMPAIV

-453 RLLIGKWLAMRGRDE
+453 RLLVGKWLAMRGRDE
-468 RSRLA
+468 RARLA
-473 YGLQGW
+473 YD
-479 NLRGWRGVRF
+479 LRGWRGVRF

-516 IALFASADFMTLPWL
+516 IALFASADFTTLPWL

-554 VSALFAL
+554 VSVLFAL

-567 WPRAPAQPYSRPTP
+567 W
-581 PHPPFMTR
+581 
-589 RAMLKIDNIK
+589 L
-599 FQYPEQTHPLKFA
+599 
-612 LNVPE
+612 
-617 NTALVVAGISG
+617 
-628 SGKSTLLNLIAGFL
+628 
-642 HPDSGDVRWRQ
+642 
-653 KSILGLAPAARP
+653 ARP
-665 ISMLFQSDNLFAHL
+665 PSLYQGLHEAH
-679 DVWTN
+679 
-684 IALGVD
+684 
-690 AGLAIDSESTEIIA
+690 
-704 QSMADLGIGDM
+704 
-715 ETRPIPTLS
+715 
-724 GGQQQRVA
+724 
-732 LVRAL
+732 
-737 VRARLHA
+737 HA
-744 AGGAGGVPVRVRYC
+744 
-758 CWMNRSARLT
+758 
-768 PSPKPIAWRWC
+768 
-779 GGWSMISA
+779 